1 METQDLWIYSIHQRK
16 VQVEE
21 RDIEEVTVMTEKVI
35 LKSRERGEAAAE
47 KNIGKAG
54 VGAEIKE
61 EKGEVGVEIVI
72 EIGTEGAEVGKGTGT
87 EVGGIRAKAET
98 ETEVRRE
105 ESEGTEII
113 LGKEEVGQ
121 GMRVQAPVMTEDI
134 AVQEVERGI
143 RRLQKERESS
153 Q

>member
-1 METQDLWIYSIHQRK
+1 
-16 VQVEE
+16 
-21 RDIEEVTVMTEKVI
+21 MTEKVI
-35 LKSRERGEAAAE
+35 LKSRERGEATAE
-47 KNIGKAG
+47 KNVGKAG

-61 EKGEVGVEIVI
+61 EKGEVGVKIMRK
-72 EIGTEGAEVGKGTGT
+72 IGREGAEVGKGTGT

-105 ESEGTEII
+105 EREGTEII
-113 LGKEEVGQ
+113 LGKEEGGQ
-121 GMRVQAPVMTEDI
+121 GMRVLVPVLTEDC

-143 RRLQKERESS
+143 RKLRKWQESS

>member
-1 METQDLWIYSIHQRK
+1 MN
-16 VQVEE
+16 
-21 RDIEEVTVMTEKVI
+21 
-35 LKSRERGEAAAE
+35 SRERGEAAAE

-61 EKGEVGVEIVI
+61 EKGGAGVEIVI
-72 EIGTEGAEVGKGTGT
+72 EIGREGAEVGTGTGT

-113 LGKEEVGQ
+113 LGKDKGGQ
-121 GMRVQAPVMTEDI
+121 GTRVLAPVMTEDI
-134 AVQEVERGI
+134 AVREVERGI
-143 RRLQKERESS
+143 RRLQKELASS

>member
-1 METQDLWIYSIHQRK
+1 MHRIRQRK
-16 VQVEE
+16 FQVEE
-21 RDIEEVTVMTEKVI
+21 RDIEEVTVVTEKVI

-47 KNIGKAG
+47 KSIGKAG

-72 EIGTEGAEVGKGTGT
+72 EIGREGAEVGKGTGT
-87 EVGGIRAKAET
+87 EVGGIGAKAET

-113 LGKEEVGQ
+113 LGKEEGGQ
-121 GMRVQAPVMTEDI
+121 GMRVLVPVMTEDI
-134 AVQEVERGI
+134 AVQEVEREI
-143 RRLQKERESS
+143 RRLWKELESS